1 MKALVFAGFLLGGW
15 NVASGLSVAKDTQSG
30 KMPGPKS
37 FGYTLAALLGVTGA
51 TLSYYAMKG
60 QENPQLLASDSENKP
75 YYEVMVD
82 SDSLSGLNYGE
93 FDGARIEFQENLH
106 NEVLSLDYGEGGDE
120 PPMTPSEAEKDY
132 MNQISITTHYYEPDI
147 NETTGE
153 WFGEPNTNTWGGT
166 INFPEGSRHWEGGEY
181 FARVLGFKE
190 SELPF
195 ESYGSQLE
203 VEKKIMDY
211 IQRNLR
217 VYVRERNEDGEFE
230 TVFYL
235 EDYGGE
241 GTAKEVV
248 CVRCNGLGDLCRGC
262 SGLGA
267 DYPEE
272 FGSCTLPPFPCP
284 YCDTT
289 GLASV
294 NENMELVRKGLGN
307 MGHYFDSANQ
317 ELFGPKYLFA
327 MKDNPTEDYH
337 HPWIQLDDAKAAK
350 LFDWIQDK
358 YGIHPEYS
366 QDIWENTPHKYKQ
379 EYDFP
384 TEAASQKVRRERM
397 KKEYPELF
405 KESEGW
411 LTEGKCAI
419 CNNEAKF
426 VVEDLPVGPRGFCCE
441 ACYADYVG
449 LPVKEEGY
457 YGLASE
463 GKSWQGVSLAGTVD
477 EIEEMLGRKKE
488 AESQTFEAPK
498 VPYTNAD
505 QEAFTKSY
513 SRKAKLPWN
522 KITQGVSF
530 PKLGNQGRY
539 QYISSKITIPAANVT
554 KAGGKKAA
562 ISRIR
567 QYAAV
572 AEYARVGW
580 NTRLNSPDDPN
591 NQDLME
597 KQYGEVMQQTM
608 LGSSGKLGVVM
619 GLRNS
624 IPFQNNP
631 GDHMEDIFTRAN
643 IISDRWESQIQ
654 GYIDTARMMRDLVR
668 AGDGFMKNIKMI
680 GSNYAPVENDGGY
693 GRTSYS
699 ARNPYINAPTEGGY
713 KYDDNDGTLK
723 LPGDSYQYGKE
734 WAILDKIRFYEATP
748 PYKVGRS
755 VAGTSYETEGGYGW
769 RTSGSTTT
777 NMDQPLCNGNN
788 GNVSS
793 PERWSVQPVSFWGQS
808 FSGDI
813 GYYDIEDW
821 ETDRTP
827 NYLYGTLVPWVRMPF
842 MDKTNGDE
850 LNDIIIK
857 LLDAKKSIKTK
868 AEAAKKKEEQQ
879 AAAKQQREDQT
890 NAINSFYTIQEEID
904 RLVKRKVN
912 AATAAGIDPADI
924 LVYLEDLQ
932 VELEAYMTDLDL
944 DEYLMEE

>member
-15 NVASGLSVAKDTQSG
+15 NVASALSVAKDTQSG

-51 TLSYYAMKG
+51 TLSYYSMKG
-60 QENPQLLASDSENKP
+60 QENPQLLAS
-75 YYEVMVD
+75 
-82 SDSLSGLNYGE
+82 
-93 FDGARIEFQENLH
+93 
-106 NEVLSLDYGEGGDE
+106 
-120 PPMTPSEAEKDY
+120 
-132 MNQISITTHYYEPDI
+132 
-147 NETTGE
+147 
-153 WFGEPNTNTWGGT
+153 
-166 INFPEGSRHWEGGEY
+166 
-181 FARVLGFKE
+181 
-190 SELPF
+190 
-195 ESYGSQLE
+195 
-203 VEKKIMDY
+203 
-211 IQRNLR
+211 
-217 VYVRERNEDGEFE
+217 ED
-230 TVFYL
+230 
-235 EDYGGE
+235 
-241 GTAKEVV
+241 AKEVV
-248 CVRCNGLGDLCRGC
+248 CIRCNGLGDLCRGC

-272 FGSCTLPPFPCP
+272 FGSCDLPPFPCP

-289 GLASV
+289 GVASV
-294 NENMELVRKGLGN
+294 SENMELVRKGFDN
-307 MGHYFDSANQ
+307 MSHYFDSANQ
-317 ELFGPKYLFA
+317 ELFGPKYLFS
-327 MKDNPTEDYH
+327 MKDNPKEDYE

-358 YGIHPEYS
+358 YGIPPDYS
-366 QDIWENTPHKYKQ
+366 QDIWENTPYKYKQ

-384 TEAASQKVRRERM
+384 SEAASKKAHMERY
-397 KKEYPELF
+397 KIDYPELF
-405 KESEGW
+405 EKRKAEGW

-419 CNNEAKF
+419 CNNQAKF

-457 YGLASE
+457 YGLNAESSKSE
-463 GKSWQGVSLAGTVD
+463 GDLINEIIEDVFREFKIKTWSPRWYNLNNWDIPILESQPKDGEADVYIAHGGRRHYCSFGGKGKCFELSKAAMSDSLLKYVSDNDYGLWRYFPTEETKDKVKAYQEKLRKKYDLPIELFVKETYHDEEYGYEPSLIMGVSLGESEKNAESWQGISLAGTVD

-488 AESQTFEAPK
+488 AESKTFEAPK
-498 VPYTNAD
+498 GPYTNAS

-513 SRKAKLPWN
+513 SRKAKNPWN
-522 KITQGVSF
+522 KITKDVSF

-539 QYISSKITIPAANVT
+539 SYNSSKITIPAANVA

-562 ISRIR
+562 ISLIR
-567 QYAAV
+567 QYTAV
-572 AEYARVGW
+572 SEYAQVGW
-580 NTRLNSPDDPN
+580 KTRLNSPNDPN

-597 KQYGEVMQQTM
+597 KQYGEVMQKTM
-608 LGSSGKLGVVM
+608 LGSSGQLNIVM
-619 GLRNS
+619 GLLNS
-624 IPFQNNP
+624 TPFQNNP
-631 GDHMEDIFTRAN
+631 ADYMEDTFTRAS
-643 IISDRWESQIQ
+643 ISSDRWENQIQ

-668 AGDGFMKNIKMI
+668 ASDGFMKDIKMI

-693 GRTSYS
+693 GRTDYS
-699 ARNPYINAPTEGGY
+699 ARNPYSNMPTEGGY

-723 LPGDSYQYGKE
+723 LPGNSYQYGKE
-734 WAILDKIRFYEATP
+734 WSILDKIRFYEATP
-748 PYKVGRS
+748 PYKVGKS

-777 NMDQPLCNGNN
+777 YMDQALVQGNN
-788 GNVSS
+788 GNVMS
-793 PERWSVQPVSFWGQS
+793 PERWGIQPVSFWGQNY
-808 FSGDI
+808 SGDV
-813 GYYDIEDW
+813 GYYDMEDW

-827 NYLYGTLVPWVRMPF
+827 NYLYGTLVPWVRMPY

-857 LLDAKKSIKTK
+857 LWEAKKSIKAK
-868 AEAAKKKEEQQ
+868 AQAAKKKEEQQ

>member
-15 NVASGLSVAKDTQSG
+15 NVASALSVAKDTKSG

-51 TLSYYAMKG
+51 TLSYYSMKG
-60 QENPQLLASDSENKP
+60 QENPQLLASE
-75 YYEVMVD
+75 
-82 SDSLSGLNYGE
+82 
-93 FDGARIEFQENLH
+93 
-106 NEVLSLDYGEGGDE
+106 
-120 PPMTPSEAEKDY
+120 
-132 MNQISITTHYYEPDI
+132 
-147 NETTGE
+147 
-153 WFGEPNTNTWGGT
+153 
-166 INFPEGSRHWEGGEY
+166 
-181 FARVLGFKE
+181 
-190 SELPF
+190 
-195 ESYGSQLE
+195 
-203 VEKKIMDY
+203 
-211 IQRNLR
+211 
-217 VYVRERNEDGEFE
+217 
-230 TVFYL
+230 
-235 EDYGGE
+235 
-241 GTAKEVV
+241 
-248 CVRCNGLGDLCRGC
+248 
-262 SGLGA
+262 
-267 DYPEE
+267 
-272 FGSCTLPPFPCP
+272 
-284 YCDTT
+284 
-289 GLASV
+289 
-294 NENMELVRKGLGN
+294 
-307 MGHYFDSANQ
+307 
-317 ELFGPKYLFA
+317 
-327 MKDNPTEDYH
+327 
-337 HPWIQLDDAKAAK
+337 DAK
-350 LFDWIQDK
+350 
-358 YGIHPEYS
+358 
-366 QDIWENTPHKYKQ
+366 
-379 EYDFP
+379 
-384 TEAASQKVRRERM
+384 
-397 KKEYPELF
+397 
-405 KESEGW
+405 SEGW

-419 CNNEAKF
+419 CNNQAKF

-463 GKSWQGVSLAGTVD
+463 DEDLFAESWQGISLAGTVD

-488 AESQTFEAPK
+488 AESKTFDPKHYNDLVAGKVNSEIKESMRKEGWPEDEINLMYAIPHASYAGFIPEVQARELFDEIHKFNDPANQKQYESETQTFEASK
-498 VPYTNAD
+498 GPYTNAS

-513 SRKAKLPWN
+513 SRKAKNPWN
-522 KITQGVSF
+522 KITKDVSF

-539 QYISSKITIPAANVT
+539 QYTSSSITIPAANVT

-562 ISRIR
+562 ISLIR

-572 AEYARVGW
+572 SEYAKVGW

-608 LGSSGKLGVVM
+608 LGSSGKLGIVM

-624 IPFQNNP
+624 TPFQNNP
-631 GDHMEDIFTRAN
+631 GDYMEDTFTRAG
-643 IISDRWESQIQ
+643 ISSDRWEGQIQ

-668 AGDGFMKNIKMI
+668 AGDGFMNNIKMI

-699 ARNPYINAPTEGGY
+699 ARNPYTNAPTEGGY

-723 LPGDSYQYGKE
+723 LPGNRYNYGKE
-734 WAILDKIRFYEATP
+734 WAVLDKIRFYEATP
-748 PYKVGRS
+748 PYKVGSS
-755 VAGTSYETEGGYGW
+755 VGGTSYETEGGYGW
-769 RTSGSTTT
+769 RASGSTTT
-777 NMDQPLCNGNN
+777 NMDQPLCNGNK

-827 NYLYGTLVPWVRMPF
+827 NYLYGTLVPWVRMPY
-842 MDKTNGDE
+842 MDKIKGDE

-857 LLDAKKSIKTK
+857 LWDAKKSIKTK

-912 AATAAGIDPADI
+912 AASAAGIDPADI

>member
-15 NVASGLSVAKDTQSG
+15 NVASALSVAKDTKSG

-51 TLSYYAMKG
+51 TLSYYSMKG
-60 QENPQLLASDSENKP
+60 QENPQLLAS
-75 YYEVMVD
+75 
-82 SDSLSGLNYGE
+82 
-93 FDGARIEFQENLH
+93 
-106 NEVLSLDYGEGGDE
+106 
-120 PPMTPSEAEKDY
+120 
-132 MNQISITTHYYEPDI
+132 
-147 NETTGE
+147 
-153 WFGEPNTNTWGGT
+153 
-166 INFPEGSRHWEGGEY
+166 
-181 FARVLGFKE
+181 
-190 SELPF
+190 
-195 ESYGSQLE
+195 
-203 VEKKIMDY
+203 
-211 IQRNLR
+211 
-217 VYVRERNEDGEFE
+217 ED
-230 TVFYL
+230 
-235 EDYGGE
+235 
-241 GTAKEVV
+241 AKEVV

-272 FGSCTLPPFPCP
+272 FGSCDLPPFPCP

-294 NENMELVRKGLGN
+294 NENMELLKKGFGS
-307 MGHYFDSANQ
+307 MSHYFDSANQ
-317 ELFGPKYLFA
+317 ELFGPKYLFS
-327 MKDNPTEDYH
+327 MKDNPKEDYE
-337 HPWIQLDDAKAAK
+337 HPWIQLDDAKASK

-358 YGIHPEYS
+358 YGIPPEYS

-384 TEAASQKVRRERM
+384 TEAASEKVRRERI
-397 KKEYPELF
+397 KREYPELF
-405 KESEGW
+405 EAERMHGDDRLDRWVEESYGEDYDWVLLGQEQDHDVHEILDDFIVLDDEGNEYEGIAITYRSEGW
-411 LTEGKCAI
+411 LTEGKCVI

-463 GKSWQGVSLAGTVD
+463 GKSWQGISLAGTVD

-488 AESQTFEAPK
+488 AESKTFDPKHYNDLVAGKVNSEIKESMREEGWPEDEINLMYAIPHASYAGFIPEVQARELFDEIHKFNDPANQKQYESETQTFEASK
-498 VPYTNAD
+498 GPYTNAS

-513 SRKAKLPWN
+513 SRKAKNPWN
-522 KITQGVSF
+522 KITKDVSF

-539 QYISSKITIPAANVT
+539 SYTSSKITIPAANVT

-562 ISRIR
+562 ISLIR
-567 QYAAV
+567 QYTAV
-572 AEYARVGW
+572 GEYARVGW

-597 KQYGEVMQQTM
+597 KQYGEVMQNQM
-608 LGSSGKLGVVM
+608 LGSSGRVGIVM
-619 GLRNS
+619 GLGNS
-624 IPFQNNP
+624 TRFQNNP
-631 GDHMEDIFTRAN
+631 GDYMEDTLTRAN
-643 IISDRWESQIQ
+643 ISSDNWERQIQ
-654 GYIDTARMMRDLVR
+654 GYIDTARKMRDLVR
-668 AGDGFMKNIKMI
+668 ASDGFMKNIKMI

-693 GRTSYS
+693 GRTDYS
-699 ARNPYINAPTEGGY
+699 ARNPFVNAPTEGGY

-723 LPGDSYQYGKE
+723 LPGTSYNYGKE

-748 PYKVGRS
+748 PYKVGKS

-777 NMDQPLCNGNN
+777 YMDQALVQGNN
-788 GNVSS
+788 GNVAS
-793 PERWSVQPVSFWGQS
+793 PERWSIQPVSFWGQNY
-808 FSGDI
+808 SGDV
-813 GYYDIEDW
+813 GYYDMEDW

-850 LNDIIIK
+850 LNDVIIK
-857 LLDAKKSIKTK
+857 LWEAKKSIKTK

-904 RLVKRKVN
+904 RLVKKKVN

>member
-1 MKALVFAGFLLGGW
+1 MGGW
-15 NVASGLSVAKDTQSG
+15 NVASALSVAKDTQSG

-51 TLSYYAMKG
+51 TLSYYSMKG
-60 QENPQLLASDSENKP
+60 QENPQLLA
-75 YYEVMVD
+75 
-82 SDSLSGLNYGE
+82 
-93 FDGARIEFQENLH
+93 A
-106 NEVLSLDYGEGGDE
+106 
-120 PPMTPSEAEKDY
+120 
-132 MNQISITTHYYEPDI
+132 
-147 NETTGE
+147 
-153 WFGEPNTNTWGGT
+153 
-166 INFPEGSRHWEGGEY
+166 
-181 FARVLGFKE
+181 
-190 SELPF
+190 
-195 ESYGSQLE
+195 
-203 VEKKIMDY
+203 
-211 IQRNLR
+211 
-217 VYVRERNEDGEFE
+217 
-230 TVFYL
+230 
-235 EDYGGE
+235 
-241 GTAKEVV
+241 
-248 CVRCNGLGDLCRGC
+248 
-262 SGLGA
+262 
-267 DYPEE
+267 
-272 FGSCTLPPFPCP
+272 
-284 YCDTT
+284 
-289 GLASV
+289 
-294 NENMELVRKGLGN
+294 
-307 MGHYFDSANQ
+307 
-317 ELFGPKYLFA
+317 
-327 MKDNPTEDYH
+327 
-337 HPWIQLDDAKAAK
+337 
-350 LFDWIQDK
+350 
-358 YGIHPEYS
+358 
-366 QDIWENTPHKYKQ
+366 
-379 EYDFP
+379 
-384 TEAASQKVRRERM
+384 
-397 KKEYPELF
+397 
-405 KESEGW
+405 EGW

-463 GKSWQGVSLAGTVD
+463 DEDLFDCVACDKTVYEKDDPQDDELCDDCFKTHKQCAVCQDYEPYNEMMSCFVCGQNYCGHCEKYDSCEEMNAESWQGISLAGTVD

-488 AESQTFEAPK
+488 AESKTFEAPK
-498 VPYTNAD
+498 GPYTNAS

-513 SRKAKLPWN
+513 SRKAKNPWN
-522 KITQGVSF
+522 KITKDVSF

-539 QYISSKITIPAANVT
+539 SYTSSKITIPAANVT

-562 ISRIR
+562 ISLIR

-572 AEYARVGW
+572 SEYAKVGW

-597 KQYGEVMQQTM
+597 KQYGEVMQLTM
-608 LGSSGKLGVVM
+608 LGSSGKLGIVM

-624 IPFQNNP
+624 TPFQNNP
-631 GDHMEDIFTRAN
+631 GDYMEDTFTRAG
-643 IISDRWESQIQ
+643 ISSDRWESQIQ

-668 AGDGFMKNIKMI
+668 ASDGFMKNIKMI

-693 GRTSYS
+693 GRTDYS
-699 ARNPYINAPTEGGY
+699 ARNPYINAPTDGGY

-723 LPGDSYQYGKE
+723 LPGNTYQYGKE
-734 WAILDKIRFYEATP
+734 WSILDKIRFYEATP
-748 PYKVGRS
+748 PYKVGKS

-769 RTSGSTTT
+769 RSNSTTT
-777 NMDQPLCNGNN
+777 YMDQALVQGNN
-788 GNVSS
+788 GNVAS
-793 PERWSVQPVSFWGQS
+793 PERWSVQPVSFWGQNY
-808 FSGDI
+808 SGDV
-813 GYYDIEDW
+813 GYYDMEDW

-850 LNDIIIK
+850 LNDIILK
-857 LLDAKKSIKTK
+857 LWEAKKSIKTK
-868 AEAAKKKEEQQ
+868 AAAAKKKEEQQ

>member
-15 NVASGLSVAKDTQSG
+15 NVASALSVAKDTQSG

-51 TLSYYAMKG
+51 TLSYYSMKG
-60 QENPQLLASDSENKP
+60 QENPQLLA
-75 YYEVMVD
+75 
-82 SDSLSGLNYGE
+82 
-93 FDGARIEFQENLH
+93 A
-106 NEVLSLDYGEGGDE
+106 DYD
-120 PPMTPSEAEKDY
+120 
-132 MNQISITTHYYEPDI
+132 
-147 NETTGE
+147 
-153 WFGEPNTNTWGGT
+153 
-166 INFPEGSRHWEGGEY
+166 
-181 FARVLGFKE
+181 
-190 SELPF
+190 
-195 ESYGSQLE
+195 
-203 VEKKIMDY
+203 
-211 IQRNLR
+211 
-217 VYVRERNEDGEFE
+217 
-230 TVFYL
+230 
-235 EDYGGE
+235 GE
-241 GTAKEVV
+241 GTAKV

-267 DYPEE
+267 DYPDE

-289 GLASV
+289 GKATVS
-294 NENMELVRKGLGN
+294 ENMVLVRNGFGN
-307 MGHYFDSANQ
+307 MSHYFDRANQ

-327 MKDNPTEDYH
+327 MKDNPKEDYE

-350 LFDWIQDK
+350 LFDWIEEK
-358 YGIHPEYS
+358 YGIPPEYS
-366 QDIWENTPHKYKQ
+366 QDIWENTPHKYKE

-384 TEAASQKVRRERM
+384 TEAASQKVRRERI
-397 KKEYPELF
+397 KREYPELF
-405 KESEGW
+405 KESESW

-463 GKSWQGVSLAGTVD
+463 GKSWQGISLAGTVD

-488 AESQTFEAPK
+488 AESKTFDPKHYNDLVAGKVNSEIKESMRKEGWPEDEINLMYAIPHASYAGFIPEVQARELFDEIHKFNDPANQKQYESETQTFEASK
-498 VPYTNAD
+498 GPYTNTS

-513 SRKAKLPWN
+513 SRKAKNPWN
-522 KITQGVSF
+522 KITKDVSF

-539 QYISSKITIPAANVT
+539 SYTSSKVTIPAANVT

-562 ISRIR
+562 ISLIR
-567 QYAAV
+567 QYTAV
-572 AEYARVGW
+572 SEYAHFGW
-580 NTRLNSPDDPN
+580 KTRLNSPDDPN

-597 KQYGEVMQQTM
+597 KQYGEVMQNQM
-608 LGSSGKLGVVM
+608 LGSSGRLGIVM

-624 IPFQNNP
+624 PTFQKNP
-631 GDHMEDIFTRAN
+631 SDHMEDIFTKAGVG
-643 IISDRWESQIQ
+643 SDRWESRIQ
-654 GYIDTARMMRDLVR
+654 GYIDTARKMRDLVR
-668 AGDGFMKNIKMI
+668 AGDGFMNNIKMI

-693 GRTSYS
+693 GRTDYS
-699 ARNPYINAPTEGGY
+699 ARNPFVDAPTEGGY
-713 KYDDNDGTLK
+713 KYDDNDGTLA
-723 LPGDSYQYGKE
+723 LPGSSYNYGKE

-748 PYKVGRS
+748 PYKVGKS
-755 VAGTSYETEGGYGW
+755 VEGTLYETEGGYGW

-777 NMDQPLCNGNN
+777 YMDQALVQGNN

-793 PERWSVQPVSFWGQS
+793 PERWSIHPVSFWGQNY
-808 FSGDI
+808 SGDI
-813 GYYDIEDW
+813 GYYDMENW

-850 LNDIIIK
+850 LNDIILK
-857 LLDAKKSIKTK
+857 LWDAKKSIKTK
-868 AEAAKKKEEQQ
+868 AAAAKKKEEQQ

-904 RLVKRKVN
+904 GLVKRKVN

>member
-15 NVASGLSVAKDTQSG
+15 NVASALSVAKDTQSG

-51 TLSYYAMKG
+51 TLSYYSMKG
-60 QENPQLLASDSENKP
+60 QENPQLLA
-75 YYEVMVD
+75 
-82 SDSLSGLNYGE
+82 
-93 FDGARIEFQENLH
+93 A
-106 NEVLSLDYGEGGDE
+106 DYD
-120 PPMTPSEAEKDY
+120 
-132 MNQISITTHYYEPDI
+132 
-147 NETTGE
+147 
-153 WFGEPNTNTWGGT
+153 
-166 INFPEGSRHWEGGEY
+166 
-181 FARVLGFKE
+181 
-190 SELPF
+190 
-195 ESYGSQLE
+195 
-203 VEKKIMDY
+203 
-211 IQRNLR
+211 
-217 VYVRERNEDGEFE
+217 
-230 TVFYL
+230 
-235 EDYGGE
+235 GE
-241 GTAKEVV
+241 GTAKV

-289 GLASV
+289 GKATV
-294 NENMELVRKGLGN
+294 NENMELVRNGFGN
-307 MGHYFDSANQ
+307 MSHYFDRANQ

-327 MKDNPTEDYH
+327 MKDNPKEDYE
-337 HPWIQLDDAKAAK
+337 HPWIQLDDAKASK
-350 LFDWIQDK
+350 LFDWIEEK
-358 YGIHPEYS
+358 YGIPPEYS

-384 TEAASQKVRRERM
+384 TEAASEKVRRERI
-397 KKEYPELF
+397 KREYPELF
-405 KESEGW
+405 EKRKSEGW

-463 GKSWQGVSLAGTVD
+463 DEDLFDCAACDKTVYEMDDPQDDELCDDCFKTHKQCAVCQDYEPYNEMMSCFVCGQNYCGHCEKYDSCEEMNAESWQGISLAGTVD
-477 EIEEMLGRKKE
+477 EIDEMLGRKKEAENVAGIEIIVDDANRKHLPSIKAKIADSMQNPTGTWLCWGCGETYETSKKPKLLVMTEDKQGAFCGCGKE

-498 VPYTNAD
+498 GPYTNTS

-513 SRKAKLPWN
+513 SRKAKNPWN
-522 KITQGVSF
+522 KITKDVSF

-539 QYISSKITIPAANVT
+539 SYTSSKITIPAANVT

-562 ISRIR
+562 ISLIR
-567 QYAAV
+567 QYTAV
-572 AEYARVGW
+572 SEYAKVGW
-580 NTRLNSPDDPN
+580 NTRLDSPDDPN

-597 KQYGEVMQQTM
+597 KQYGEVMQNQM

-624 IPFQNNP
+624 PAFQKNP
-631 GDHMEDIFTRAN
+631 GDHMEDIFTKAGVSSN
-643 IISDRWESQIQ
+643 NWERQIQ
-654 GYIDTARMMRDLVR
+654 GYIDTGRMMRDLVR

-693 GRTSYS
+693 GRTDYS
-699 ARNPYINAPTEGGY
+699 ARNPYTNAPTEGGY

-723 LPGDSYQYGKE
+723 LPGNSYQYGKE
-734 WAILDKIRFYEATP
+734 WSILDKIRFYEATP
-748 PYKVGRS
+748 PYKVGKS

-777 NMDQPLCNGNN
+777 YMDQALVQGNN
-788 GNVSS
+788 GNLAS
-793 PERWSVQPVSFWGQS
+793 PTSWGIQPVSFWGQNY
-808 FSGDI
+808 SGDI

-827 NYLYGTLVPWVRMPF
+827 NYLYGTLVPWVRMPY

-857 LLDAKKSIKTK
+857 LWEAKKSIKVK

-904 RLVKRKVN
+904 RLIKRKVN